1 MLRGKTEHLNTTGL
15 IFTNK
20 NIINYMQ
27 TEWWKTT
34 KINQLNTTRLRTK
47 GLIMGWFSVGL
58 KAALECWRLI
68 CTNQILRLLTRANHK
83 HLKVYGLILESPRS
97 RTPPPSHLVPLS
109 LHQHHAS
116 HKRQVQELSTDEY
129 TSNSSQHY
137 CIAILQHHIKS
148 HKAAK

>member
-68 CTNQILRLLTRANHK
+68 CTNQILRLLTWANHK
-83 HLKVYGLILESPRS
+83 HLKVYRLILETPWS
-97 RTPPPSHLVPLS
+97 RTPPQTYLAP

-116 HKRQVQELSTDEY
+116 HKRQVPELSTDKY

-137 CIAILQHHIKS
+137 CIAMLQHHIKS

>member
-1 MLRGKTEHLNTTGL
+1 MFRGKTEYLNTTGL

-68 CTNQILRLLTRANHK
+68 CTNQILCLLTRANHK
-83 HLKVYGLILESPRS
+83 HLKVYRLILESPRS
-97 RTPPPSHLVPLS
+97 KTPPPSYLAPLS

-116 HKRQVQELSTDEY
+116 HKRQVQELSTDKY

-137 CIAILQHHIKS
+137 CIATMQPHRKS
-148 HKAAK
+148 HKDAK